1 MEGRSI
7 LLRRDYKNVAAI
19 PALGERRKIYYRRS
33 TGEWE
38 FCSMA
43 RSWWLLW
50 AVLAAAAGA
59 AGLFLLLGGREVQ
72 AQLSDYTVEQPNLAG
87 SVMCLLLAAGVLA
100 AEAAFLW
107 GGSSRCCGKRSGPS
121 FGSSVARWAGVSRC
135 RPGSPLGWKSLT
147 GMGGMTDTP
156 CFPWA
161 RAGISSLP
169 PSSGKHSGRE
179 IPSLCIRTPRG
190 VFLCGRPRWTSCAL
204 FFPASPWSRWGRS
217 PSACWQ
223 RVGSSWG
230 LGYRGSPSAFDPMPA
245 EERYCLK
252 GAGSGRAT
260 AAGCPGVSGIP
271 AGCSPSPPG
280 RAW

>member
-1 MEGRSI
+1 MDGEKSSARVEMCLPVEGRSI

-107 GGSSRCCGKRSGPS
+107 GVFLPMLRETVRPILWLVRRALGRCEPVQARFTAWVEKSDGDGGHDRYPLFSLGPGRDLLSSSQQRET
-121 FGSSVARWAGVSRC
+121 F
-135 RPGSPLGWKSLT
+135 RPGDAVTLYQDPKGRLSMRPAPMDFLCLVFSCIPLVPLG
-147 GMGGMTDTP
+147 
-156 CFPWA
+156 A
-161 RAGISSLP
+161 IA
-169 PSSGKHSGRE
+169 
-179 IPSLCIRTPRG
+179 
-190 VFLCGRPRWTSCAL
+190 V
-204 FFPASPWSRWGRS
+204 
-217 PSACWQ
+217 
-223 RVGSSWG
+223 
-230 LGYRGSPSAFDPMPA
+230 
-245 EERYCLK
+245 CLL
-252 GAGSGRAT
+252 
-260 AAGCPGVSGIP
+260 AAGGFLLGFGVSGI
-271 AGCSPSPPG
+271 ALCL
-280 RAW
+280 